1 MNEHP
6 KLQTALSRLAEAL
19 PHNVSHSAEKRMLAA
34 FRARRAGS
42 RRMWTYAVAAAACF
56 SFAVTW
62 FVTHPSREPLQSP
75 SAVIDSYERVPAG
88 FVPLPYAESDV
99 PLEEAVI
106 VRVELQRS
114 QLGRL
119 GIPVSTLAINEK
131 VSADL
136 LVGQDG
142 VTRAVRLVQ

>member
-1 MNEHP
+1 MNDHA
-6 KLQTALSRLAEAL
+6 KLRDALSRLAAEA
-19 PHNVSHSAEKRMLAA
+19 PHNVSQSAEDRMLAA
-34 FRARRAGS
+34 FRARRAGP
-42 RRMWTYAVAAAACF
+42 RRMWMYGVAAAACF
-56 SFAVTW
+56 IFALTW
-62 FVTHPSREPLQSP
+62 LVTHPSPQALRTP
-75 SAVIDSYERVPAG
+75 SLSVDSYERVPAG

-119 GIPVSTLAINEK
+119 GIPVSAPAIDGR